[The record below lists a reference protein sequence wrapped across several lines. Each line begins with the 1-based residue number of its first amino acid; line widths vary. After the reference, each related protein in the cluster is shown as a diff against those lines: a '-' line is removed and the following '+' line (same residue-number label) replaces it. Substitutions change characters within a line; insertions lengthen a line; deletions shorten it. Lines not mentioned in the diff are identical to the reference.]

1 MFSTV
6 EHDHF
11 LEKVSRK
18 DLKKLRTLS
27 KSPYRKQKQKKHK
40 KEKKE
45 KKDDLSSI
53 VDGEGGGEAATTFG
67 FNCGTCGCR
76 VQIDSN
82 FCPKC
87 GAPTG
92 RPITALQEATR
103 AMSPPRSRQRKRM
116 WSRGSQG
123 SPKR

>member
-27 KSPYRKQKQKKHK
+27 KSPYRKKKQKKQ
-40 KEKKE
+40 KKE
-45 KKDDLSSI
+45 KKDKFSSV
-53 VDGEGGGEAATTFG
+53 VDGEGGVEAAASFG

-103 AMSPPRSRQRKRM
+103 AMSPPRSRQRKRL